1 MDFASFGRGWAR
13 RLAGTEPPALTT
25 RVPGGNLDGWRGL
38 SSKPMLVVEPLRN
51 TDVDPVARLA
61 IASLRERY
69 APEWLEEHARLGS
82 GTFLVA
88 RDVPTN
94 QVVGFAV
101 AQADEAEGHLLA
113 LAVDA
118 QRRGQ
123 GIGRA
128 LLADVREHMRRQ
140 GAMRL
145 TLDVRWDDPSAR
157 TFYAR
162 QGFAPAGIKEGVYS
176 DGADALEMAKPL

>member
-1 MDFASFGRGWAR
+1 M
-13 RLAGTEPPALTT
+13 AGLGSLE
-25 RVPGGNLDGWRGL
+25 GL
-38 SSKPMLVVEPLRN
+38 MLVVEPVRN

-61 IASLRERY
+61 VQTLQERY
-69 APEWLEEHARLGS
+69 TPEWLAEHANLDN

-88 RDVPTN
+88 RDIPTN
-94 QVVGFAV
+94 QVVGFAL
-101 AQADEAEGHLLA
+101 AKTGEAEGHLLA

-145 TLDVRWDDPSAR
+145 KLDVRWDDPSAR
-157 TFYAR
+157 RFYAR

>member
-1 MDFASFGRGWAR
+1 
-13 RLAGTEPPALTT
+13 
-25 RVPGGNLDGWRGL
+25 
-38 SSKPMLVVEPLRN
+38 MLVVEPVRN
-51 TDVDPVARLA
+51 ADVDPVARLA
-61 IASLRERY
+61 LDALKERY
-69 APEWLEEHARLGS
+69 TAEWLAAHAAGAQQ

-94 QVVGFAV
+94 QVVGFAL
-101 AQADEAEGHLLA
+101 AEANETEGHLLA

-118 QRRGQ
+118 KRRGQ

-128 LLADVREHMRRQ
+128 LLADVREQMRRQ

-145 TLDVRWDDPSAR
+145 RLDVRWDDPAAR
-157 TFYAR
+157 RFYAR
-162 QGFAPAGIKEGVYS
+162 QGFAPNGIKENVYA

>member
-1 MDFASFGRGWAR
+1 
-13 RLAGTEPPALTT
+13 
-25 RVPGGNLDGWRGL
+25 
-38 SSKPMLVVEPLRN
+38 MLVVEPVRN

-61 IASLRERY
+61 LQTLQERY
-69 APEWLEEHARLGS
+69 TPEWLAEHAQGGQ

-94 QVVGFAV
+94 QVVGFAL
-101 AQADEAEGHLLA
+101 AQKGESEGHLLA

-128 LLADVREHMRRQ
+128 LLSDVREQMRRQ

-145 TLDVRWDDPSAR
+145 RLDVRWDDPAAR
-157 TFYAR
+157 RFYAR
-162 QGFAPAGIKEGVYS
+162 QGFAPEGIKEGVYA

>member
-1 MDFASFGRGWAR
+1 
-13 RLAGTEPPALTT
+13 
-25 RVPGGNLDGWRGL
+25 
-38 SSKPMLVVEPLRN
+38 MLVVEPVRN

-61 IASLRERY
+61 VQTLHERY
-69 APEWLEEHARLGS
+69 SPEWLAEHANLDN

-94 QVVGFAV
+94 QVVGFAL
-101 AQADEAEGHLLA
+101 AQSGDAEGHLLA
-113 LAVDA
+113 LAVDS

-128 LLADVREHMRRQ
+128 LLSDVREQMRRK

-145 TLDVRWDDPSAR
+145 TLDVRWDDSGAR
-157 TFYAR
+157 LFYAR

-176 DGADALEMAKPL
+176 DGTDALEMAKPL

>member
-1 MDFASFGRGWAR
+1 
-13 RLAGTEPPALTT
+13 
-25 RVPGGNLDGWRGL
+25 
-38 SSKPMLVVEPLRN
+38 MLVVEPVRN

-61 IASLRERY
+61 LATLKERY
-69 APEWLEEHARLGS
+69 SSEWLAEHAS
-82 GTFLVA
+82 AKPGTFLVA

-94 QVVGFAV
+94 QVVGFALARSDDV
-101 AQADEAEGHLLA
+101 EGHLLA

-128 LLADVREHMRRQ
+128 LLSDVRERLRKEGALRMR
-140 GAMRL
+140 
-145 TLDVRWDDPSAR
+145 LDVRWDDPSAR
-157 TFYAR
+157 RFYAR
-162 QGFAPAGIKEGVYS
+162 QGFAPAGIKENVYS

>member
-1 MDFASFGRGWAR
+1 
-13 RLAGTEPPALTT
+13 
-25 RVPGGNLDGWRGL
+25 
-38 SSKPMLVVEPLRN
+38 MLVVEPVRN
-51 TDVDPVARLA
+51 ADVDPVARLA
-61 IASLRERY
+61 VQTLQERY
-69 APEWLEEHARLGS
+69 APEWLAEHAKLDN

-94 QVVGFAV
+94 QVVGFAL
-101 AQADEAEGHLLA
+101 AQSGDAEGHLLA
-113 LAVDA
+113 LAVDS

-145 TLDVRWDDPSAR
+145 KLDVRWDDPSAR
-157 TFYAR
+157 RFYAR

>member
-1 MDFASFGRGWAR
+1 
-13 RLAGTEPPALTT
+13 
-25 RVPGGNLDGWRGL
+25 
-38 SSKPMLVVEPLRN
+38 MLVVEPVRN

-61 IASLRERY
+61 VATLKERY
-69 APEWLEEHARLGS
+69 SEEWLAEHAAKGH

-94 QVVGFAV
+94 QVVGFAL
-101 AQADEAEGHLLA
+101 ANAEEAEGHLLA
-113 LAVDA
+113 LAVDN
-118 QRRGQ
+118 QRRGE

-128 LLADVREHMRRQ
+128 LLADVREQMRRQ

-145 TLDVRWDDPSAR
+145 RLDVRWDDPYAR
-157 TFYAR
+157 RFYAR
-162 QGFAPAGIKEGVYS
+162 QGFAPSGIKEGVYA